1 MSRAWSIARSP
12 AAFTA
17 APWPTLACLMLA
29 CLVPTGRALAAATED
44 ARVADVRPGFAGVY
58 RTGSWTPLEIEFREA
73 AAPRA
78 VCAWVEDPDGQY
90 VRSPAAPVVG
100 SPPRAVVTVRFGRP
114 VGRVL
119 IEEVAGEQSAVA
131 PADAV
136 AAERS
141 GLAVRMLSPPLPAA
155 ERIMLVLGDLPA
167 ADRASRLMARD
178 DGTRPRVVAL
188 GAAAESG
195 QSSARS
201 DAGAGAGGAVPS
213 PARTARDF
221 DGVDVIVVC
230 GRAVAGLDPAMLRG
244 IDEWVRLGGRLVFL
258 AGESA
263 VDVQRGGTA
272 AAGWLPG
279 HVERIVP
286 LRRAG
291 AIEAYARASRPLDK
305 NALASLGIPLLRNAR
320 DMEGVVEAFEGRGP
334 GDQPLV
340 VRRAHGLGTIAWIG
354 ADVDRPP
361 FRSWSGSDSLLVE
374 LLGGRAAAKD
384 DSRSG
389 ESQRGGLDLAGQ
401 LRQAIDRFPG
411 VAPIPFEVIAGLGA
425 FYVACLYPLDWWL
438 SGRRGGRA
446 GGRRLAW
453 ITLPLVVALSSGLA
467 WAAGQRWKGDAWRTS
482 AAEIVDLDAA
492 GRLVRA
498 SGYAGIWSPV
508 NARLDVAA
516 GTAARVLAVAPPADA
531 AQPGHAVTWFA
542 PCGRGIGGT
551 DATAAH
557 PSLATADYASVGPH
571 GDASGGL
578 VGVPIAAS
586 SSRLFEVECVGTLGV
601 PPVESSLLKEGQGT
615 LRGGLTSRLP
625 FVLEDCSLA
634 HAGWLYEIG
643 RLEPGRG
650 YDTGTGRGPRSLAG
664 ALTRRTTNRDRE
676 IAVRWNQSEGDALR
690 ILEIAGFH
698 AAAGG
703 LAYTGLEPG
712 RLGRLD
718 LSPVLPLDRAVLVG
732 RGPSLVE
739 WRCGAAAFDADAAAA
754 VPPMPAAAAVW
765 RIVIPLG
772 RTATSGS
779 PASDPT
785 PTDSTS
791 TESTSTE
798 STADDTP

>member
-1 MSRAWSIARSP
+1 MRHARPIARCLV
-12 AAFTA
+12 AATA
-17 APWPTLACLMLA
+17 GLMLA
-29 CLVPTGRALAAATED
+29 WPVMTDAAED

-58 RTGSWTPLEIEFREA
+58 RTGSWTPLEIEFRQA
-73 AAPRA
+73 AAPHA

-90 VRSPAAPVVG
+90 VRSPVAAVVG

-119 IEEVAGEQSAVA
+119 IEELAGEPSAVT
-131 PADAV
+131 PA
-136 AAERS
+136 AAIAADRS
-141 GLAVRMLSPPLPAA
+141 GLAVRMLPPPLPAA

-167 ADRASRLMARD
+167 AERASRLMARD
-178 DGTRPRVVAL
+178 DGTRPRVVTL
-188 GAAAESG
+188 GAAADSG
-195 QSSARS
+195 QSAARD
-201 DAGAGAGGAVPS
+201 DAGVGAGGAAA

-221 DGVDVIVVC
+221 DGVDVIIIC
-230 GRAVAGLDPAMLRG
+230 GRAVAGFDPAMLRG

-263 VDVQRGGTA
+263 VDVQRGATA

-305 NALASLGIPLLRNAR
+305 NTLASLGIPLLRNAR
-320 DMEGVVEAFEGRGP
+320 AIEGVVEAFEGRGP

-340 VRRAHGLGTIAWIG
+340 VRRALGLGTIAWIG
-354 ADVDRPP
+354 ADIDRPP
-361 FRSWSGSDSLLVE
+361 FRTWSGSDSLLVE
-374 LLGGRAAAKD
+374 LLGGRAGAKD

-389 ESQRGGLDLAGQ
+389 ESQRGGVDLAGQ
-401 LRQAIDRFPG
+401 LRQAIDQFPG
-411 VAPIPFEVIAGLGA
+411 VTPIPFEVIAGLGA
-425 FYVACLYPLDWWL
+425 IYVACLYPFDWWL
-438 SGRRGGRA
+438 SGRRGGRS

-467 WAAGQRWKGDAWRTS
+467 WAAGQRWKGDAWHTS
-482 AAEIVDLDAA
+482 AAELVDLDVA
-492 GRLVRA
+492 GGLVRA
-498 SGYAGIWSPV
+498 NGYAGIWSPV
-508 NARLDVAA
+508 NARLNVAA

-531 AQPGHAVTWFA
+531 ARPGDAVTWFA

-551 DATAAH
+551 DAAAPH
-557 PSLATADYASVGPH
+557 PSLATADYASGGPR
-571 GDASGGL
+571 GDASDGL

-586 SSRLFEVECVGTLGV
+586 SSRLFEVECVGTLEA
-601 PPVESSLLKEGQGT
+601 PPVESSLVKEGQGT

-650 YDTGTGRGPRSLAG
+650 YDTATGRGPRSLSG
-664 ALTRRTTNRDRE
+664 ALTRRTTNRDRD
-676 IAVRWNQSEGDALR
+676 IAVRWNQAEGDPLR

-703 LAYTGLEPG
+703 RAYTGLEPG

-732 RGPSLVE
+732 RGPSFVA
-739 WRCGAAAFDADAAAA
+739 WRCAAAAFDADTTAT

-772 RTATSGS
+772 RTATTGS
-779 PASDPT
+779 PSPDT
-785 PTDSTS
+785 PAPDTPAPDTPAPDSTVD
-791 TESTSTE
+791 E
-798 STADDTP
+798 TP